1 MVRDRG
7 ATAEWTNGIATAVAG
22 RRYLR
27 LENVRAWR
35 VPWEGK
41 PLGEIVPVDI
51 VGSETWERAEAAHS
65 HTMDDGEVERICK
78 PEMPVSR
85 RE

>member
-7 ATAEWTNGIATAVAG
+7 ATAEWTNGIATAVAS
-22 RRYLR
+22 RRCLR

-35 VPWEGK
+35 VSWEGK

-51 VGSETWERAEAAHS
+51 VGFEAWERAGAAHS
-65 HTMDDGEVERICK
+65 HIMG
-78 PEMPVSR
+78 
-85 RE
+85 